1 MSLPSTR
8 LTWLLVAVLAG
19 ACGALPSRAP
29 QARPRDSADAHIIVA
44 ELALVR
50 GQHDVAVEEYRQ
62 ATALSAD
69 PALAS
74 RAATIALEGS
84 EDDVAA
90 EVTNRWLALD
100 SLNPAAHR
108 AAGLAALR
116 LSQLPRAVELI
127 ESSLTRSGA
136 EGAQELLEVFATLAN
151 EANAYGVF
159 FIAREIADKRPDS
172 AQAQYAA
179 AAFAL
184 PAYNYGFA
192 AEKAARALALQP
204 DFANAK
210 RLLARA
216 LVMSGDSQR
225 GLELAR
231 ASAADGDIEARLE
244 LAMLNDFSGDKG
256 EARKIYQALTESE
269 AAHSDA
275 LYQLAMLDFREQH
288 YDDAA
293 HRFTELLSLGQQVG
307 AAFYYL
313 GAIAERHGDHER
325 AIRFYSRIVSGEYAV
340 DAQLRTAR
348 LLKEG
353 GMGQQGEESLDAFVR
368 DHPES
373 DIELAIG
380 RSRALSDQLQHRAS
394 LELIDRYLERYPHHL
409 DLIMQRAL
417 ALDRAGRVADAVREL
432 RGLVR
437 ERPDDPVTLNAL
449 GYTLVDHNQSLK
461 EGEALVRRALALM
474 PDSPAV
480 EDSMGWMHFRR
491 ERYAD
496 AVAVL
501 RKAYDQAQDP
511 EIAAHLGEALWKLGE
526 RGQAR
531 EVWQEGLAISP
542 TDPYLNATLHRYA
555 Q

>member
-8 LTWLLVAVLAG
+8 LIWLLATVLAG
-19 ACGALPSRAP
+19 ACSATPPRVP
-29 QARPRDSADAHIIVA
+29 QARPQDSANAHIIVA
-44 ELALVR
+44 ELALAR
-50 GQHDVAVEEYRQ
+50 GQHDVAVEEYRL
-62 ATALSAD
+62 ATALSTD
-69 PALAS
+69 RALAG
-74 RAATIALEGS
+74 RAAEIALEGS

-116 LSQLPRAVELI
+116 LNRLPRAVELI

-136 EGAQELLEVFATLAN
+136 DGEKELLEVFATLAN
-151 EANAYGVF
+151 ESNAYGVF
-159 FIAREIADKRPDS
+159 VVGREMADKRPDS

-184 PAYNYGFA
+184 PAYNYAYA
-192 AEKAARALALQP
+192 AEKAERALALQP

-210 RLLARA
+210 RLLARS
-216 LVMSGDSQR
+216 LVMSGNAQR

-244 LAMLNDFSGDKG
+244 LAILNDFSGNKG
-256 EARKIYQALTESE
+256 EARKIYQALVESE
-269 AAHSDA
+269 AAHNDA
-275 LYQLAMLDFREQH
+275 LYQLALLDFRERH
-288 YDDAA
+288 YDEAA
-293 HRFTELLSLGQQVG
+293 HRFTELLSLGRQVG

-325 AIRFYSRIVSGEYAV
+325 AIRFYSRIISGEYAV

-353 GMGQQGEESLDAFVR
+353 GMGPQGEESLDAFVR

-373 DIELAIG
+373 EVELAIG

-394 LELIDRYLERYPHHL
+394 LELVDRYLERYPHHM
-409 DLIMQRAL
+409 DLIMQRSL
-417 ALDRAGRVADAVREL
+417 ALDRAGRIADAVRVL

-449 GYTLVDHNQSLK
+449 GYTLVDHNQNLN

-491 ERYAD
+491 ARYAD
-496 AVAVL
+496 AVAIL

-511 EIAAHLGEALWKLGE
+511 EIAAHLGEALWQLGE
-526 RGQAR
+526 RGKAR
-531 EVWQEGLAISP
+531 EVWQEGLAIAP
-542 TDPYLNATLHRYA
+542 MDPYLNATLHRYG